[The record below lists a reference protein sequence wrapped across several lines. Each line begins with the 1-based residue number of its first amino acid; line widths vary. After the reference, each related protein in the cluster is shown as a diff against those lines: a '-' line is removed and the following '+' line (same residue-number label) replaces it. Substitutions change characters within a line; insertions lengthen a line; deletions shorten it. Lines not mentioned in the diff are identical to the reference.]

1 MIKKLFY
8 FKNFNYKLY
17 FSLIFLSLF
26 PALYET
32 IRTIIVSI
40 SADSSSFDIMGHLEW
55 FDLINE
61 TLLAFLHIPLY
72 AIFNRVIKNH
82 SEEDFAKVTFKTF
95 LIGFI
100 LYCLFSIV
108 IYIKSKSMIVFMN
121 VNEPDIEAVTKY
133 LNLETIAFVIGF
145 IITSINIVIVSREL
159 YKVFIIFAF
168 VKTLLIILLDINL
181 VLKFNVF
188 GVAYSN
194 MIINLLMGILGIFIL
209 IKNGLIKL
217 SWFNREDKM
226 IFISYFKIGI
236 FSALQILVDNIVYA
250 LMIVKMVNLVAE
262 QGNYWIA
269 NNFIWSWLL
278 MPVLALNEVIRTN
291 CKYKDNNQLWNYF
304 RIIFFIT
311 ILASAAVLFS
321 NIFFEHVERIE
332 NHNDVYLIVLK
343 LAPFYIFYALS
354 IIPDNIFI
362 GYGKTLYNLIN
373 SIIINFVY
381 YGIVYFLYLK
391 GYIVFNMNTI
401 IIMFGLGMIFH
412 ALISYIIFIIKFRH
426 NIFFSNMN

>member
-40 SADSSSFDIMGHLEW
+40 SSDSSAFNLMGHLEW

-72 AIFNRVIKNH
+72 AIFNRVIKNNND
-82 SEEDFAKVTFKTF
+82 SEYFAKVTFKVF
-95 LIGFI
+95 VIGFV
-100 LYCLFSIV
+100 LYCLFSII
-108 IYIKSKSMIVFMN
+108 IYMKSRSMIVFMN
-121 VNEPDIEAVTKY
+121 VNETDIDAVTRY

-145 IITSINIVIVSREL
+145 IITSINIVIVSKEL

-168 VKTLLIILLDINL
+168 VKTLLLILLDMNL
-181 VLKFNVF
+181 ILKFNVF
-188 GVAYSN
+188 GAAYSN
-194 MIINLLMGILGIFIL
+194 MIINLVMGILGIFIL
-209 IKNGLIKL
+209 VKKRLIKL
-217 SWFNREDKM
+217 SWFNKEDKM

-236 FSALQILVDNIVYA
+236 FSAFQILVDNIVYA

-291 CKYKDNNQLWNYF
+291 CKENKNNQIGNYF
-304 RIIFFIT
+304 RIIFFII

-321 NIFFEHVERIE
+321 NLFFKYIERLE
-332 NHNDVYLIVLK
+332 NYNDIYLIVLK
-343 LAPFYIFYALS
+343 LSPFYIFYAFS

-391 GYIVFNMNTI
+391 GYINFNMNTI
-401 IIMFGLGMIFH
+401 IIMFGLGIILH
-412 ALISYIIFIIKFRH
+412 TIISYIILYKKKDILIC
-426 NIFFSNMN
+426 

>member
-1 MIKKLFY
+1 MIKNILC

-26 PALYET
+26 PALYQT
-32 IRTIIVSI
+32 IRTMIISI
-40 SADSSSFDIMGHLEW
+40 STDSSVFNIIGQLEW

-72 AIFNRVIKNH
+72 AIFNRVIKN
-82 SEEDFAKVTFKTF
+82 DDANFPKVTFKVITV
-95 LIGFI
+95 GFV
-100 LYCLFSIV
+100 LYLLFSIFV
-108 IYIKSKSMIVFMN
+108 YIISRRLIGFMN
-121 VNEPDIEAVTKY
+121 VNESDIDLVTRY

-145 IITSINIVIVSREL
+145 IITSVNIVIVSKEL

-168 VKTLLIILLDINL
+168 IKTLLLVILDFNL
-181 VLKFNVF
+181 VSRFNAF

-194 MIINLLMGILGIFIL
+194 MIINTLMGILGIIIL
-209 IKNGLIKL
+209 VKMGLLKL
-217 SWFNREDKM
+217 SSFSKDDKK
-226 IFISYFKIGI
+226 IFISYFQIGI

-250 LMIVKMVNLVAE
+250 LMVVKMVNLVAE
-262 QGNYWIA
+262 QGNYWVA

-291 CKYKDNNQLWNYF
+291 CKEQKNSQVGNYF
-304 RIIFFIT
+304 RIIFIIT
-311 ILASAAVLFS
+311 ILGAILVLFS
-321 NIFFEHVERIE
+321 NIFFQYLERLE
-332 NHNDVYLIVLK
+332 NHNDIYFIVLK
-343 LAPFYIFYALS
+343 LSPFYIFYALS

-362 GYGKTLYNLIN
+362 GYGKTIYNLIN

-381 YGIVYFLYLK
+381 YGIVYMLREH
-391 GYIVFNMNTI
+391 IHFNMNSI

-412 ALISYIIFIIKFRH
+412 ALISYIIFYKKKEGLRC
-426 NIFFSNMN
+426 

>member
-40 SADSSSFDIMGHLEW
+40 SSDSSAFNIMGHLEW

-72 AIFNRVIKNH
+72 AIFNRVIKNNND
-82 SEEDFAKVTFKTF
+82 SEYFAKVTFK
-95 LIGFI
+95 
-100 LYCLFSIV
+100 V
-108 IYIKSKSMIVFMN
+108 
-121 VNEPDIEAVTKY
+121 
-133 LNLETIAFVIGF
+133 FVIGF
-145 IITSINIVIVSREL
+145 IITSINIVIVSKEL

-168 VKTLLIILLDINL
+168 VKTLLLILLDMNL
-181 VLKFNVF
+181 ILKFNVF
-188 GVAYSN
+188 GAAYSN
-194 MIINLLMGILGIFIL
+194 MIINLVMGILGIFIL
-209 IKNGLIKL
+209 VKKRLIKL
-217 SWFNREDKM
+217 SWFNKEDKM

-236 FSALQILVDNIVYA
+236 FSAFQILVDNIVYA

-291 CKYKDNNQLWNYF
+291 CKENKNNQIGNYF
-304 RIIFFIT
+304 RIIFFII

-321 NIFFEHVERIE
+321 NLFFKYIERLE
-332 NHNDVYLIVLK
+332 NYNDIYLIVLK
-343 LAPFYIFYALS
+343 LSPFYIFYAFS

-391 GYIVFNMNTI
+391 GYINFNMNTI
-401 IIMFGLGMIFH
+401 IIMFGLGIILH
-412 ALISYIIFIIKFRH
+412 TIISYIILYKKKDILIC
-426 NIFFSNMN
+426 

>member
-1 MIKKLFY
+1 MIKNILC

-26 PALYET
+26 PELYQT
-32 IRTIIVSI
+32 IRTMIISI
-40 SADSSSFDIMGHLEW
+40 STDSSVFNVIGQLEW

-72 AIFNRVIKNH
+72 AIFNRVIKN
-82 SEEDFAKVTFKTF
+82 DDANFPKVTFKVITV
-95 LIGFI
+95 GFI
-100 LYCLFSIV
+100 LYFLFSIV
-108 IYIKSKSMIVFMN
+108 VYIISRSLIGFMN
-121 VNEPDIEAVTKY
+121 VNESDVDLVTRY

-145 IITSINIVIVSREL
+145 IITSVNIVIVSKEL

-168 VKTLLIILLDINL
+168 VKTLLLVILDFNL
-181 VLKFNVF
+181 VARFNAF

-194 MIINLLMGILGIFIL
+194 MIINTLMGILGIVIL
-209 IKNGLIKL
+209 IKMCLLKL
-217 SWFNREDKM
+217 SGFSKDDKK

-250 LMIVKMVNLVAE
+250 LMVVKMVNLVAE
-262 QGNYWIA
+262 QGNYWVA
-269 NNFIWSWLL
+269 NNFIWNWLL

-291 CKYKDNNQLWNYF
+291 CKEQKNTQVGNYF
-304 RIIFFIT
+304 RIIFIIT
-311 ILASAAVLFS
+311 ILGAIAVLFS
-321 NIFFEHVERIE
+321 NIFFQYVERLE
-332 NHNDVYLIVLK
+332 NHNDIYFIVLK
-343 LAPFYIFYALS
+343 LSPFYIFYALS

-362 GYGKTLYNLIN
+362 GYGKTIYNLIN

-381 YGIVYFLYLK
+381 YGVVYILR
-391 GYIVFNMNTI
+391 GYINFNINTI

-412 ALISYIIFIIKFRH
+412 ALISYIIFYKKKEGLIC
-426 NIFFSNMN
+426 